1 MFLGEEKDM
10 KVKLLSYQPLKD
22 VLSRLPAAKLSE
34 KELLGHLSFTFALE
48 GISRACSH
56 QLVRHR
62 VASFSQQSQ
71 RYIQVRRLKM
81 HVVAPP
87 SVTAKSPEIF
97 DSLIGQAS
105 NAYQALVDAGIPRE
119 DARFVLPNATETNLL
134 VTMDGRSLMH
144 FFGLRCCIRAQW
156 EVKELS
162 DEMLRQVRKAEP
174 ELFSGAGPY
183 CFQLGRCPEGR
194 FTCGRMGEV
203 VEKYRV

>member
-1 MFLGEEKDM
+1 M
-10 KVKLLSYQPLKD
+10 KVRLLSHLPSKNI
-22 VLSRLPAAKLSE
+22 LSHLPPVSISK
-34 KELLGHLSFTFALE
+34 KELLSHLSFTFALE

-71 RYIQVRRLKM
+71 RYIQVRRLKN
-81 HVVAPP
+81 HVIIPP
-87 SVTAKSPEIF
+87 SVAVKSPKVF
-97 DSLIGQAS
+97 DSLIDEAS
-105 NAYQALVDAGIPRE
+105 DTYQALVDAGIPRE

-134 VTMDGRSLMH
+134 MTMDGRALMH

-156 EVKELS
+156 EVKDLS
-162 DEMLRQVRKAEP
+162 DEMLRQVREVEP

-194 FTCGRMGEV
+194 FTCGRMGV
-203 VEKYRV
+203 VIEKYRV

>member
-1 MFLGEEKDM
+1 M
-10 KVKLLSYQPLKD
+10 KVKLLSYQPSKD
-22 VLSRLPAAKLSE
+22 IISCLPAAKLSE
-34 KELLGHLSFTFALE
+34 KELLGHLSYTFALE

-71 RYIQVRRLKM
+71 RYIQVRRLKT
-81 HVVAPP
+81 HVVTPQ
-87 SVTAKSPEIF
+87 SVTVKAPEIF

-105 NAYQALVDAGIPRE
+105 NAYQALVDAGIPSE
-119 DARFVLPNATETNLL
+119 DARFVLPNATETNLF

-162 DEMLRQVRKAEP
+162 DEMLRQVREVEP

-194 FTCGRMGEV
+194 FTCGRMDEV
-203 VEKYRV
+203 VENYRV

>member
-1 MFLGEEKDM
+1 M
-10 KVKLLSYQPLKD
+10 KVKLLSHLSSND
-22 VLSRLPAAKLSE
+22 ILSRLPVMKIPE
-34 KELLGHLSFTFALE
+34 KELLGHLSFTFAIE

-71 RYIQVRRLKM
+71 RYIQVRRLKA
-81 HVVAPP
+81 HVITPP
-87 SVTAKSPEIF
+87 SVAMKSPEIF

-105 NAYQALVDAGIPRE
+105 NAYQALVDAGIPGE

-162 DEMLRQVRKAEP
+162 DEMLRHVREAEP